1 MKTSIKNAKAFTN
14 ALTGIRK
21 TGATLRKDAN
31 NVVLFGLEHYGKNGD
46 THYLHRA
53 YKACVGNAK
62 LDTKQMLAFITKH
75 ANVKIENKGCKNEKF
90 IKAQKGQ
97 AKFAEPTV
105 SWFDFEVPQGD
116 KQVMRDSDKWLENAI
131 KSMTKTIEEKHYKDM
146 VHAAK
151 ILAGLQAIEKSIA

>member
-1 MKTSIKNAKAFTN
+1 MKTSIKNAKTFTT
-14 ALTGIRK
+14 ALNGIRK

-53 YKACVGNAK
+53 FKACVGNAS

-75 ANVKIENKGCKNEKF
+75 ANVKIENQGCKDEKF
-90 IKAQKGQ
+90 IKAAKGV
-97 AKFAEPTV
+97 AKYAEPTV
-105 SWFDFEVPQGD
+105 PWFEFEAPVSNNDGMKD
-116 KQVMRDSDKWLENAI
+116 ADKWLENAI
-131 KSMTKTIEEKHYKDM
+131 KTMTKTIEGKKYKDM

-151 ILAGLQAIEKSIA
+151 ILAALKTIKV